1 MDTEFH
7 YYITGIVAHAA
18 GFTEEEARIVASASE
33 YVDEND
39 VGFCIED
46 RSTEDVYRVYISQT
60 MNILKPKR
68 TLMRIYPVFHFMPG
82 DPFFDEAGRRDGK
95 MHLLNTTPDN
105 EYANELMDEA
115 FTSADEFRLHRIG
128 VASHMYADTWAHQ
141 NFVGWYDYF
150 NNVGLDFKP
159 DIGHADGEHHPD
171 WVAHRWQ
178 DCRLVNEDIDNNERF
193 LQAAM
198 RLYDKYQHFNET
210 KGKDIPLSREVLSES
225 LRAIM
230 GKSISGSFNW
240 GESARLEAYRL
251 RAPWLGDFD
260 EDRWLDEAL
269 DCEIRGLKDPVH
281 GITSQFSLIKDRY
294 FWKEG
299 VDKEQTDWFCFQE
312 AVKAHQRRAMELLTP
327 IFTKMGVD
335 LHRV

>member
-18 GFTEEEARIVASASE
+18 GFTEAEARIIAFASE

-46 RSTEDVYRVYISQT
+46 HRTEDVYTAYISQT
-60 MNILKPKR
+60 MNVLKPKR
-68 TLMRIYPVFHFMPG
+68 SMMRIYPVFHFMPG
-82 DPFFDEAGRRDGK
+82 DPFSDEACRRDGK

-115 FTSADEFRLHRIG
+115 FKSADDVRLHRIG

-150 NNVGLDFKP
+150 NNMGLDPKP

-178 DCRLVNEDIDNNERF
+178 DCRLVNEDVDNNERF
-193 LQAAM
+193 LQAAE
-198 RLYDKYQHFNET
+198 RLYDKYRRFNET
-210 KGKDIPLSREVLSES
+210 RGKDIPLSREVLSES

-230 GKSISGSFNW
+230 GKSTSGPLKR
-240 GESARLEAYRL
+240 GGSARLDAYGEL
-251 RAPWLGDFD
+251 VPWLGDFD
-260 EDRWLDEAL
+260 EDRWFDEAL
-269 DCEIRGLKDPVH
+269 DCEVRGLKDGNH
-281 GITSQFSLIKDRY
+281 GIASSFSFIKDRY

-299 VDKEQTDWFCFQE
+299 VDKEGTDWFRFQE

-327 IFTKMGVD
+327 IFAKMGLD
-335 LHRV
+335 LHRA